1 MIVVEDAH
9 DRSDVAA
16 IMRTVRRA
24 RSGARF
30 VVAVRPYGLADIARQ
45 LRAAGILLDDA
56 PRIEL
61 GDLNLTESRQLAQNI
76 LGTDASSAVLDSVAS
91 LAPDCPL
98 ITTVA
103 ATLIKRGT
111 LAGGRLTANPRIR
124 AEVMAQFADALT
136 SGSAAGDPDVRAE
149 VLNGVAVLQPFRID
163 DDGCR
168 TALAQLT
175 GRPFDQLMRYLTD
188 FEQAGVFLRRGTSY
202 RVVPDLLGDA
212 VLATACVHGDTGVP
226 TGYLERVFSA
236 ADGTALAKVFVN
248 VNRVDWQIDPDAHRH
263 LALAN
268 PLWEQITA
276 QFEYGATSERFEL
289 LRLLRKVAVFQPTR
303 TVAFV
308 RQIVADLSNR
318 EAPSGNSTDD
328 HRIRYE
334 LPALLE
340 GVACHLRNLPQ
351 AADLLWHL
359 ALDDARPLNRH
370 PEHPVRVLQRLAGY
384 NPTTPLVYQDALL
397 AAGKRWLAQP
407 ETVDAPYS
415 PFDVLEML
423 LSTEA
428 TDQASDGLS
437 LTISTYPLVPDVV
450 RGLRQQ
456 VIDIAFQEL
465 RAQDPKRAVRAARAL
480 SHGLVYSQLTHTPAD
495 HNAADRDGDG
505 ADEWTVEFVAVLRR
519 IGELGEQAH
528 LAPVVVVA
536 LREAMRWHYQ
546 YSSTA
551 TRAAA
556 RDAWGRLPT
565 SLEHHLALVLH
576 DGWGVVVRAELAN
589 PLEPGDYVLAEE
601 AKDALFDQVIVD
613 ALVAWPSTQVVDRLE
628 QALLAETRGFGRD
641 SASAMPF
648 IWTLSSKCPDVAEQ
662 ICGRVADYPD
672 SVLRSFVS
680 VALGRLLETDGA
692 RGMATVQQLLET
704 EDLGVTRAVAHA
716 FGWGRGNRPGLVTG
730 EADLLGDFVIH
741 DDQIVRRC
749 AAAACLAISKVDS
762 ALAAHL
768 VTRIRLDTHEIAE
781 EVAAVFGSYGGLRWT
796 DLTEIQSAVLVMRL
810 TACPSLDGY
819 NTALLIGQIGKSQPE
834 VATDIFTHRIEI
846 WEDMESDVSFTPIPH
861 IWSYRPNFGGS
872 AQYRGLLL
880 KVLTWLADGLDSWKR
895 RICASELF
903 ALVSEN
909 YDHETLAVLR
919 AALESDE
926 VQMVSAVGIALGA
939 APRSFVW
946 DHVEFVTDALRAAQR
961 HGADI
966 ALEVGGGLRQSAISG
981 FHRGTQGQPFPADIE
996 RRDRASAV
1004 LEQLPQHSVEA
1015 DFYRSLIL
1023 YSEREI
1029 NATDL
1034 IDEGLA
1040 DRREW

>member
-1 MIVVEDAH
+1 MATVVPPVHPRLTELPFDRLAEDIFERCSTDLAALIFPEAAVHGWGSRGHKQDGIDIQVTHPDRTVTGVQCKRMKEFGPGEVRNAVDELTADVRECIIFLTRVASPGARKEIDKHPAWRLWDRVDLSRHVRYATDRDRALRLVDTYFPRYREDFFGITESGPWLTDEEYFRSFTGSPILDYDQPLVGRAAEAGRLAAFMNDPAGGVALLVGAGGTGKTRLLRHVCGDAARQAGLIVRFVDPHMAPGPAQVELLPPGERPVIVVEDAH

-111 LAGGRLTANPRIR
+111 LAGGRLTANPHIR

-370 PEHPVRVLQRLAGY
+370 PEHPVRVFNAWQG
-384 NPTTPLVYQDALL
+384 T
-397 AAGKRWLAQP
+397 AQP
-407 ETVDAPYS
+407 RRWYIRTHCWPRGNDGWRSRRLLTPRYS

-480 SHGLVYSQLTHTPAD
+480 SHGLVYSQLTDTPAD

-556 RDAWGRLPT
+556 RDAWGR
-565 SLEHHLALVLH
+565 
-576 DGWGVVVRAELAN
+576 
-589 PLEPGDYVLAEE
+589 
-601 AKDALFDQVIVD
+601 
-613 ALVAWPSTQVVDRLE
+613 
-628 QALLAETRGFGRD
+628 
-641 SASAMPF
+641 
-648 IWTLSSKCPDVAEQ
+648 
-662 ICGRVADYPD
+662 
-672 SVLRSFVS
+672 
-680 VALGRLLETDGA
+680 
-692 RGMATVQQLLET
+692 
-704 EDLGVTRAVAHA
+704 
-716 FGWGRGNRPGLVTG
+716 
-730 EADLLGDFVIH
+730 
-741 DDQIVRRC
+741 
-749 AAAACLAISKVDS
+749 
-762 ALAAHL
+762 
-768 VTRIRLDTHEIAE
+768 
-781 EVAAVFGSYGGLRWT
+781 
-796 DLTEIQSAVLVMRL
+796 
-810 TACPSLDGY
+810 
-819 NTALLIGQIGKSQPE
+819 
-834 VATDIFTHRIEI
+834 
-846 WEDMESDVSFTPIPH
+846 
-861 IWSYRPNFGGS
+861 
-872 AQYRGLLL
+872 
-880 KVLTWLADGLDSWKR
+880 
-895 RICASELF
+895 
-903 ALVSEN
+903 
-909 YDHETLAVLR
+909 
-919 AALESDE
+919 
-926 VQMVSAVGIALGA
+926 
-939 APRSFVW
+939 
-946 DHVEFVTDALRAAQR
+946 
-961 HGADI
+961 ADI
-966 ALEVGGGLRQSAISG
+966 PGASLGIGPARRLGS
-981 FHRGTQGQPFPADIE
+981 RGP
-996 RRDRASAV
+996 RRT
-1004 LEQLPQHSVEA
+1004 
-1015 DFYRSLIL
+1015 
-1023 YSEREI
+1023 RESPR
-1029 NATDL
+1029 T
-1034 IDEGLA
+1034 
-1040 DRREW
+1040 W